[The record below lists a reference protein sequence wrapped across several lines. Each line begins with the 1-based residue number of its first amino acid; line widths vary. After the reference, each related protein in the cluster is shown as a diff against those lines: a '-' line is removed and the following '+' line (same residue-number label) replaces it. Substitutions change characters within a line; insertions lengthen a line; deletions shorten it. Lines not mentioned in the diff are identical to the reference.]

1 MRPTTRHASRRRAR
15 RGLALV
21 TIPIVLLALLA
32 PAIGDVAAAGP
43 PFPDPVTGQAVYDEA
58 GVLRDATIQQLEQTI
73 DGIEDRTG
81 AEVVVYTQL
90 VPSGVTTGE
99 AEAHAIALMDQWGVG
114 REGIDDGLVIL
125 FDLHEGDACHGQV
138 QLYAGPGYRATFL
151 TNEERQ
157 EIFDE
162 RMLPLLRECDIDGAA
177 IVAMDAVDR
186 SATPAHAARIAFF
199 RQLNA
204 VLGLILAPLLF
215 VVVIAWGVLAWFRSG
230 RDPIY
235 LDDPSIHIPAPP
247 PSLTPAA
254 GATVRDGQVSRRA
267 LTAASLD
274 LAVRGLISFEAEDKP
289 GLLASGQQIG
299 IRTTSA
305 APGDPREQA
314 RIDRASRRPLDE
326 GTDFLHRHLKS
337 IGGGAGYVEPDEIVK
352 FGKDVAGFEK
362 RVEDHCVREGWFR
375 ERPAQ
380 AKSRW
385 RGRAALMFILGILAV
400 IGGANIP
407 SSGILLVGAAL
418 VASGIGLFVLAGV
431 MPAVTREGSMI
442 RAMLEAY
449 RRTLEKTMAQARSM
463 DDVVNRSA
471 IPLIESP
478 DDAVAWG
485 VALGLQDEV
494 QRVLERTADDAR
506 SGRASPGYVPLWY
519 GSPAS
524 SSSPGGSGGAAGLAP
539 GLMSSSAIP
548 NFGGMMAA
556 LGTIGN
562 SPASSGSGSGGGGGF
577 SGGSS
582 GGGGGGAGG
591 GF

>member
-1 MRPTTRHASRRRAR
+1 MTIRHLVGRGAS
-15 RGLALV
+15 RGLALGGSALL
-21 TIPIVLLALLA
+21 LLAVAA
-32 PAIGDVAAAGP
+32 PAFAAGP
-43 PFPDPVTGQAVYDEA
+43 PFPDPVTDQAVYDEA

-73 DGIEDRTG
+73 DGIEARTG

-90 VPSGVTTGE
+90 VPSGITTDE
-99 AEAHAIALMDQWGVG
+99 AEQHAIALMDQWGVG
-114 REGIDDGLVIL
+114 RAGIDDGLVIL
-125 FDLHEGDACHGQV
+125 FDLEEDDPCHGQV
-138 QLYAGPGYRATFL
+138 QLYAGPGYRATYL
-151 TNEERQ
+151 SNDERQ
-157 EIFDE
+157 QIFEED
-162 RMLPLLRECDIDGAA
+162 MLPLLRRCDIDGAA
-177 IVAMDAVDR
+177 LVAIDAVD
-186 SATPAHAARIAFF
+186 SNATPQHAATITFF

-204 VLGLILAPLLF
+204 LLGLIVAPLLF
-215 VVVIAWGVLAWFRSG
+215 VLVIAWAVLTWFRSG

-247 PSLTPAA
+247 PGLTPAA

-274 LAVRGLISFEAEDKP
+274 LAVRGLISFQAEDKP
-289 GLLASGQQIG
+289 GLLASGQEIG
-299 IRTTSA
+299 IHTSEA
-305 APGDPREQA
+305 ATADPAEQA
-314 RIDRASRRPLDE
+314 RLAWARRRPMDG
-326 GTDFLHRHLKS
+326 GTEFLLRHLRS
-337 IGGGAGYVEPDEIVK
+337 IGGSAEYIDPDEIVE
-352 FGKDVAGFEK
+352 FGKDVAGFER
-362 RVEDHCVREGWFR
+362 RVEEHCVQQGWFR

-385 RGRAALMFILGILAV
+385 RGRGALMFVLGIVAIV
-400 IGGANIP
+400 IGANLP
-407 SSGILLVGAAL
+407 SSGVLLVGAAL
-418 VASGIGLFVLAGV
+418 VASGIGLFVVAGV
-431 MPAVTREGSMI
+431 MPSVTRDGSMI

-449 RRTLEKTMAQARSM
+449 RRTLDKTMAQARSM
-463 DDVVNRSA
+463 EQVVATSA

-494 QRVLERTADDAR
+494 EQVLQRTADDVR
-506 SGRASPGYVPLWY
+506 SGQATSGYVPRWY
-519 GSPAS
+519 GSPSAAFW
-524 SSSPGGSGGAAGLAP
+524 SGGDTGGGGGIAP
-539 GLMSSSAIP
+539 GLMSSSPIP

-562 SPASSGSGSGGGGGF
+562 APASSGSGGGGGGGF